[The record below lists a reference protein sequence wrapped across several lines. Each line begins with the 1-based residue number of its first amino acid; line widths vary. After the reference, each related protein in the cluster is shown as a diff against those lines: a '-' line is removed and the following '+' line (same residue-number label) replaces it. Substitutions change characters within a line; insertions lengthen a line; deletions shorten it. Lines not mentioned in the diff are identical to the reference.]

1 MIRRL
6 LLVRHGRSSHV
17 HDGSWIDAEGARH
30 FENAY
35 DAAGIRDDDAP
46 PANLMSVAADAGGLA
61 CSDLPR
67 AIASIQRLAPGR
79 DAAVSALLRE
89 LRFDLPAW
97 APRLPL
103 NAWDV
108 MHHALWTCRMASGR
122 EYPETRRAR
131 DAVDWLTSHAAAFET
146 TVVVTHGGFRRL
158 LARRLARV
166 GWRPDGAGRRFHN
179 WSVWTSTNV
188 S

>member
-17 HDGSWIDAEGARH
+17 HDGRWIDAERARH

-46 PANLMSVAADAGGLA
+46 PDDLVRVAADAGGLA
-61 CSDLPR
+61 SSDLPR

-89 LRFDLPAW
+89 LKFDLPAW

-103 NAWDV
+103 RAWDL

-122 EYPETRRAR
+122 EYPETRRAG
-131 DAVDWLTSHAAAFET
+131 DAVDWLTSHAAGCET

-166 GWRPDGAGRRFHN
+166 GWRPDSARRRFHN
-179 WSVWTSTNV
+179 WSVWTLTNV